1 MILGNTRLCT
11 ACAMTL
17 SAALSLLSFAA
28 YAQSAGPSA
37 SRPALSQGFRFV
49 EMSGEELFA
58 SVCRGCHMS
67 DGKGAV
73 GAGSYPSLAG
83 DKNLHAGGYPV
94 TVVVKGQRAMPP
106 FGAMMSDDQIAA
118 VVNYLRT
125 HFGNNYQDAVTAED
139 VKDVRR

>member
-1 MILGNTRLCT
+1 
-11 ACAMTL
+11 MTL
-17 SAALSLLSFAA
+17 SAALSLLSFAV

-37 SRPALSQGFRFV
+37 SRPALSQDFRFV

-125 HFGNNYQDAVTAED
+125 HFGNNYLDAVTAED

>member
-1 MILGNTRLCT
+1 MISGNTRLRT

-37 SRPALSQGFRFV
+37 SRPALSQDFRFV